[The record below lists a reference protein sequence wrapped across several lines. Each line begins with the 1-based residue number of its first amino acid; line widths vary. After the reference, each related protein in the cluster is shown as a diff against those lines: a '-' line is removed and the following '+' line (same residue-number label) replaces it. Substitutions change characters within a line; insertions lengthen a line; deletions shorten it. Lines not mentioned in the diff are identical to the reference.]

1 MIGSLGEV
9 VFEVSSES
17 IRTFRDLSMQR
28 GAKYATHE
36 VHGGKTLLEFTG
48 FAPISA
54 ALTVRLDAALGL
66 NPAEELE
73 ALRELLSRHEA
84 VPFILDGTPQGDH
97 LWVLESL
104 DEKHEVL
111 NSTGALIVAEVSLTL
126 KEYVESG
133 ADGA

>member
-1 MIGSLGEV
+1 MVGSLGEV

-28 GAKYATHE
+28 SAKYVTHE
-36 VHGGKTLLEFTG
+36 VHGGKALLEFTG

-66 NPAEELE
+66 NPTEELE
-73 ALRELLSRHEA
+73 ALRGVLSRHEA

-133 ADGA
+133 ADGT